1 MECFFMLLI
10 IYFIYLCYAL
20 FISKFDIV
28 SPSVIFFSSFF
39 SMLSLAYYY
48 KDKLGFN
55 VEYRTFYVLTI
66 AGLIFLLTES
76 LIKRIKENNTRK
88 IINCDC
94 FDNENIVLIKEVIL
108 KLSIIFLLFSIIVSI
123 IVIYVNTKNIVN
135 VEWNM
140 RMTEYR
146 ELLLSGRVQYHFF
159 ISQLYKIN
167 TAIAYIYTYIFTYNW
182 VVARNFWRK
191 QGLIIAFVI
200 GYILYLLLYI

>member
-76 LIKRIKENNTRK
+76 LIKRIKEKTAGAAPAVF
-88 IINCDC
+88 C
-94 FDNENIVLIKEVIL
+94 FL
-108 KLSIIFLLFSIIVSI
+108 
-123 IVIYVNTKNIVN
+123 
-135 VEWNM
+135 
-140 RMTEYR
+140 
-146 ELLLSGRVQYHFF
+146 
-159 ISQLYKIN
+159 
-167 TAIAYIYTYIFTYNW
+167 
-182 VVARNFWRK
+182 
-191 QGLIIAFVI
+191 
-200 GYILYLLLYI
+200 